1 MADTYNSG
9 SGAGPD
15 AYPIVVLTGFMGS
28 GKTSTGRALAELLG
42 WAFVDLDEEIE
53 RRENAPIRELFRER
67 GEAEFREAERSI
79 LRACLENKPKPTVL
93 ALGGGAFL
101 EAENLALL
109 RESLAR
115 TVFLNT
121 PVEEMLRRCGLD
133 EQCAAQNLRPLASD
147 ATAFR
152 ALYQRRL
159 RGYRVAEVTIET
171 QGKDLSQI
179 ADEIVRKLRLNVD
192 L

>member
-1 MADTYNSG
+1 MADRDNSD
-9 SGAGPD
+9 SAAGPN

-42 WAFVDLDEEIE
+42 WAFVDLEEEIE
-53 RRENAPIRELFRER
+53 RRENVPIRELFRDR

-79 LRACLENKPKPTVL
+79 LRACLESKPKPTVL

-109 RESLAR
+109 RKSLAR

-121 PVEEMLRRCGLD
+121 PVEEMLRRCELD
-133 EQCAAQNLRPLASD
+133 KQCAAQNLRPLASD
-147 ATAFR
+147 GTAFR

-159 RGYRVAEVTIET
+159 PGYRVAEVTIET

-179 ADEIVRKLRLNVD
+179 ADEIVRKLRLDVNH
-192 L
+192 